1 MRISLITLHCVNNY
15 GSVLQTYAT
24 QQVLTNMG
32 HEVEIVDYYRPDLTL
47 LHKLFS
53 CYLYE
58 AHNLKGLVKNLVF
71 LPSNIAMQKMFGGFR
86 TKYFKVSAH
95 KYYSEADFE
104 KYPIDA
110 DAYIVGSD
118 QVWNS
123 VLNHGLIRPYYL
135 SYAKKGKKKIA
146 YSSSFGVDKLKEE
159 EKAFNKE
166 MLSSFDYITTR
177 ELSGVSIVKDLGLD
191 NVSQVLDPTL
201 LLSKGKW
208 LEIAEECK
216 EKKPYILVY
225 QLHHHEGLDAYISHL
240 ANKQGL
246 KVIRICYRYDEFR
259 KFGHCVYLPHV
270 DQLLGYISNAAYVIT
285 DSFHVTAF
293 SVNLNT
299 QFESIVPAKQ
309 FGGRISSL
317 LTLVNLQNR
326 GVQDFKHCQFDE
338 KIDFAAVNIIL
349 QKKREEDISLIH
361 NKLIENEDNP
371 I

>member
-1 MRISLITLHCVNNY
+1 MKISLITLHCVNNY

-24 QQVLTNMG
+24 QEVLADMG
-32 HEVEIVDYYRPDLTL
+32 YEVEIVDFYRPDLTL

-58 AHNLKGLVKNLVF
+58 AHNLKGLAKNLIF
-71 LPSNIAMQKMFGGFR
+71 LPSNISMQIMFSHFR
-86 TKYFKVSAH
+86 DKYFKVSSH
-95 KYYSEADFE
+95 KYYTEADFA
-104 KYPIDA
+104 KYPIEA

-146 YSSSFGVDKLKEE
+146 YSSSFGIDKLKDE

-166 MLSSFDYITTR
+166 MLSTFDYITTR
-177 ELSGVSIVKDLGLD
+177 ELSGVSIVKNLGFSR
-191 NVSQVLDPTL
+191 VSQILDPTL
-201 LLSKGKW
+201 LLSKNKW

-216 EKKPYILVY
+216 EKSPYILVY
-225 QLHHHEGLDAYISHL
+225 QLHHHEGLDAYISDL
-240 ANKQGL
+240 SNKKDL
-246 KVIRICYRYDEFR
+246 KVLRICYRYDEFR
-259 KFGHCVYLPHV
+259 KFGQCVYLPRV
-270 DQLLGYISNAAYVIT
+270 EQLLGYIYSASYVIT

-293 SVNLNT
+293 SINLNI

-326 GVQDFKHCQFDE
+326 GIQDYKHCQFDK
-338 KIDFAAVNIIL
+338 KIDFAPVNTIL
-349 QKKREEDISLIH
+349 QKKREEDITLIH
-361 NKLIENEDNP
+361 NKLIDNENSS

>member
-1 MRISLITLHCVNNY
+1 MKISLITLHCVNNY

-24 QQVLTNMG
+24 QQVLRDMG
-32 HEVEIVDYYRPDLTL
+32 HEVEIVDYYRPDLRL
-47 LHKLFS
+47 LRKLFS

-58 AHNLKGLVKNLVF
+58 AHNLKGLAKNLVS
-71 LPSNIAMQKMFGGFR
+71 LPSNISMQIMFSRFR
-86 TKYFKVSAH
+86 EKYFNVSTH
-95 KYYSEADFE
+95 KYYSEEDFE
-104 KYPIDA
+104 KYPIEA
-110 DAYIVGSD
+110 EAYIVGSD

-166 MLSSFDYITTR
+166 MLGAFDYITTR
-177 ELSGVSIVKDLGLD
+177 KLSGVSIVKDLGISH
-191 NVSQVLDPTL
+191 VSQILDPTL
-201 LLSKGKW
+201 LLSKKKW

-216 EKKPYILVY
+216 EKNPYILVY
-225 QLHHHEGLDAYISHL
+225 QLHHHEGLDAYISEL
-240 ANKQGL
+240 SNKKGL

-259 KFGHCVYLPHV
+259 KFGHCIYLPRV
-270 DQLLGYISNAAYVIT
+270 EQLLGYISNATYVIT
-285 DSFHVTAF
+285 DSFHATAF

-326 GVQDFKHCQFDE
+326 GVSDYKHCRFDE
-338 KIDFAAVNIIL
+338 QIDFAPVNTIL
-349 QKKREEDISLIH
+349 QKKREEDIALVQ
-361 NKLIENEDNP
+361 NKLIENEGSS

>member
-47 LHKLFS
+47 LNKLFS

-110 DAYIVGSD
+110 DTYIVGSD

-135 SYAKKGKKKIA
+135 SYAQKGKKKIA

-191 NVSQVLDPTL
+191 NVSQILDPTL

-208 LEIAEECK
+208 LDIAEPCQEK
-216 EKKPYILVY
+216 EPYILIY
-225 QLHHHEGLDAYISHL
+225 QLHHHDGLDDYISNL
-240 ANKQGL
+240 AKKQGL

-259 KFGHCVYLPHV
+259 KFGHCVYLPRV
-270 DQLLGYISNAAYVIT
+270 EQLLSYISHANYVIT

-299 QFESIVPAKQ
+299 QFESLVPAKQ

-317 LTLVNLQNR
+317 LTLVNLQDR
-326 GVQDFKHCQFDE
+326 GVHDYTHCQYDR
-338 KIDFAAVNIIL
+338 KIDFTKVNDIL
-349 QKKREEDISLIH
+349 DKKRKEDISLIKQ
-361 NKLIENEDNP
+361 KLNS
-371 I
+371 

>member
-1 MRISLITLHCVNNY
+1 MKISLITLHCVNNY

-24 QQVLTNMG
+24 QKVLTDMG

-47 LHKLFS
+47 IHKLFS

-58 AHNLKGLVKNLVF
+58 AHDLKGLAKNLVF
-71 LPSNIAMQKMFGGFR
+71 LPSNIAMQIMFSHFR
-86 TKYFKVSAH
+86 EKYFKVSSH
-95 KYYSEADFE
+95 KYYIDDDFE
-104 KYPIDA
+104 KYPIEA

-135 SYAKKGKKKIA
+135 SFAKQGKKKIA
-146 YSSSFGVDKLKEE
+146 YSSSFGVDKLKDE

-166 MLSSFDYITTR
+166 MLGTFDYITTR
-177 ELSGVSIVKDLGLD
+177 ELSGVGIVKDLGISR
-191 NVSQVLDPTL
+191 VSQILDPTL
-201 LLSKGKW
+201 LVSSKQW
-208 LEIAEECK
+208 LEIAEESK
-216 EKKPYILVY
+216 EKTPYILVY
-225 QLHHHEGLDAYISHL
+225 QLHHHEGLDAYISDL
-240 ANKQGL
+240 ANKKGL
-246 KVIRICYRYDEFR
+246 KIIRICYRYDEFR
-259 KFGHCVYLPHV
+259 KIGHCIYLPRV
-270 DQLLGYISNAAYVIT
+270 EQLLGYISNASYVIT

-326 GVQDFKHCQFDE
+326 GIQDYKHCQFDE
-338 KIDFAAVNIIL
+338 KIDFAPVNTIL
-349 QKKREEDISLIH
+349 QKKREEDITLIH
-361 NKLIENEDNP
+361 NQLIANENSS